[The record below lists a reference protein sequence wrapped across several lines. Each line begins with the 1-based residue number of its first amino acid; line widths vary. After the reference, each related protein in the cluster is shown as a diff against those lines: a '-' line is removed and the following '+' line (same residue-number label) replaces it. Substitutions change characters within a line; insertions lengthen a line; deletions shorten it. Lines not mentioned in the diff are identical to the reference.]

1 MQSFRSPLA
10 KTGGNDRTNAITYGN
25 NHVKIIK
32 RYLTSYLSVALL
44 TNLSEFPTSCFFIQF
59 FILINMLDMFHH
71 IGS

>member
-1 MQSFRSPLA
+1 MLLKTQRLQSSIYFTTNLRPLL
-10 KTGGNDRTNAITYGN
+10 II